1 MIDKFSSYNKF
12 SNHSM
17 ELLTCMTN
25 MHKQIQEFAKEASQ
39 ENVDSIAKL
48 ANDFDSL
55 CDAYKANL
63 LNVMRELSGQEI
75 DVIVGIQDTN
85 GIRI

>member
-1 MIDKFSSYNKF
+1 
-12 SNHSM
+12 M